1 MTGHAQPFALKR
13 FGAKRQRAGGGNS
26 QRAPRGGELP
36 ATGAACTQGKKNLE
50 RFGAKRQRQ
59 WSLAGTSCSSY
70 NLYMRTSRVAGLLFL
85 ATATLAQQQSV
96 EITSEPSHHLVFQNE
111 YVRVFDV
118 TVAPR
123 ATTLIHK
130 HNHDYLF
137 VTLGDS
143 DVVSERVGE
152 KPAALQLKD
161 GEVRYTPGNFAHAAI
176 NKSDRPFHNIT
187 IELLKPSTNVK
198 TCTEACESA
207 GCIASILSSPGDNTP
222 LPGCPGTVRRL
233 AADQWAASM
242 VGLPQNSTLNRTPS
256 GPTLLIAVTK
266 LDLERQSDDT
276 VGPFKRG
283 SGGFDWI
290 PGGRQETMRNA
301 TSMQAQFITLE
312 FKPEK
317 QNQ

>member
-1 MTGHAQPFALKR
+1 
-13 FGAKRQRAGGGNS
+13 
-26 QRAPRGGELP
+26 
-36 ATGAACTQGKKNLE
+36 
-50 RFGAKRQRQ
+50 
-59 WSLAGTSCSSY
+59 
-70 NLYMRTSRVAGLLFL
+70 MRTSRLAGLVFL
-85 ATATLAQQQSV
+85 ATSTLAQPQQSV

-123 ATTLIHK
+123 ATTLVHK
-130 HNHDYLF
+130 HNYDYLF

-143 DVVSERVGE
+143 DVVSVRPGE
-152 KPAALQLKD
+152 KPVALQLKD

-198 TCTEACESA
+198 TCTENCGTG
-207 GCIASILSSPGDNTP
+207 GCAISILVAPGNDSPTLGCASSI
-222 LPGCPGTVRRL
+222 RRIST
-233 AADQWAASM
+233 DQWTASM
-242 VGLPQNSTLNRTPS
+242 ASLPPNSTLNRPPA

-266 LDLERQSDDT
+266 LELARQSGDD

-312 FKPEK
+312 FKPDQK
-317 QNQ
+317 NP

>member
-1 MTGHAQPFALKR
+1 
-13 FGAKRQRAGGGNS
+13 
-26 QRAPRGGELP
+26 
-36 ATGAACTQGKKNLE
+36 
-50 RFGAKRQRQ
+50 
-59 WSLAGTSCSSY
+59 
-70 NLYMRTSRVAGLLFL
+70 MRTSRVAGLLFL

-161 GEVRYTPGNFAHAAI
+161 GEVRYTPGNFAHAAF

-187 IELLKPSTNVK
+187 IELLKPSNNVK
-198 TCTEACESA
+198 NCT
-207 GCIASILSSPGDNTP
+207 GNCIAPGYR
-222 LPGCPGTVRRL
+222 CPGICADKEKVISS
-233 AADQWAASM
+233 DQWT
-242 VGLPQNSTLNRTPS
+242 VWGVTLPPSALQQKDSNSLQQ
-256 GPTLLIAVTK
+256 LLIAVSD
-266 LDLERQSDDT
+266 LDLKQETGSSL
-276 VGPFKRG
+276 KRTPG
-283 SGGFDWI
+283 GLEWVSGGA
-290 PGGRQETMRNA
+290 A
-301 TSMQAQFITLE
+301 TAFTNNGTQSAQFITLE